1 MPSEI
6 QLLFMIIDV
15 HTHNSLS
22 NCYLSIYNLKF
33 EEASDKI
40 ASSKNV
46 LFSIGIHPWF
56 ANEFTEQLFNQME
69 KWVEDSKIVAIG
81 ECGLDKNSKATF
93 NEQVTVFEKQIQISE
108 KIHKPLIIHCVGYFN
123 ELFEL
128 KKSLQPQQLWIIHGF
143 RGKPQLAS
151 QVLKAGCALSF
162 GEYFNNE
169 SVLLTPINKLF
180 VETDESNLSI
190 DEIYRRIAAIKNIS
204 IDSLSANDLFFSK
217 NKS

>member
-1 MPSEI
+1 
-6 QLLFMIIDV
+6 
-15 HTHNSLS
+15 
-22 NCYLSIYNLKF
+22 LKF

-40 ASSKNV
+40 ASSENV